1 MKITIQKNHLGA
13 LILYGSLN
21 STKKRRFHNVDID
34 VDIIFK
40 YTGRNIL
47 GIFTDSMCLFFTTVP
62 NFLVPKIRYKFT
74 TLVI

>member
-1 MKITIQKNHLGA
+1 M
-13 LILYGSLN
+13 YGSLN

-47 GIFTDSMCLFFTTVP
+47 GIFTDSMYTVFVFTTVP
-62 NFLVPKIRYKFT
+62 NFLVPKVQYKFT
-74 TLVI
+74 TLVS